1 MKIMKQVIAIVLSGM
16 FAVTLSAQINIDRT
30 TAPEPGPAPKI
41 SIGKA
46 DKFVLDNGL
55 KVIVVENH
63 KIPKVSFQL
72 TIDMDPV
79 LEGDKV
85 GYTDIAGDLISSG
98 TTNMSKSQID
108 EEIDF
113 IGASLQSYSDGM
125 FASSLKKH
133 QEKLLALMS
142 DILLNPAFPQDE
154 LDKKKKQAISG
165 IKSAKSNP
173 NVIIGRV
180 GQVLRNGKG
189 HPYGQLQTKAHVEA
203 ITLEDC
209 KNFYGQYFKPNISY
223 LVIVGD
229 ITVAEAKPLINKY
242 FGQWKKGE
250 VPKNQ
255 YNQPSADWDTRVAF
269 VNKPGAVQSVINI
282 TYPINLKPGDDDE
295 LTAKVANA
303 ILGGGVFSGR
313 LMQNLREDKAFTYG
327 ARSSIRSGRLVG
339 SFNAS
344 ASVRN
349 EVTDSAITEFMY
361 ELKRISSEKVELEEL
376 ELVKNNMNGTF
387 ALSLENA
394 QTIARFALN
403 IERYNLEPDYYETYL
418 EKLAAITV
426 EDIER
431 LAKKFIRPENAIIL
445 VVGNKAECAPK
456 LAKFSSSNVVEFYD
470 HEANRI
476 EEKPVAKLP
485 EGLTA
490 EKIHEDYLYAITGE
504 TSMKSVLKKYKKLK
518 SMTTVA
524 TAKVEQ
530 MGQTFTIQM
539 TSKAKSPEMGLIEIK
554 IAEMGMV
561 VEKTVYNNGKGLSTS
576 MQTGKKNLEGEDLEK
591 GREQSMLDKA
601 VKLQDLGYSM
611 KLLSI
616 EEINGKDAY
625 KVQVTSKNG
634 QIKNVYYDTETKLK
648 VYVTSQET
656 GPDGSLTQASQEFAD
671 YKEVGGIQHPHKM
684 LIVNGDQEMEFIVSK
699 IEVNGKINS
708 DEFKLE

>member
-1 MKIMKQVIAIVLSGM
+1 MKQVIAIVLSAM
-16 FAVTLSAQINIDRT
+16 FTVSISAQVNIDRT
-30 TAPEPGPAPKI
+30 KAPEPGPAPKI

-46 DKFVLDNGL
+46 EKFVLENGL

-85 GYTDIAGDLISSG
+85 GFTDMAGELISAG

-180 GQVLRNGKG
+180 GKVLRNGKD

-209 KNFYGQYFKPNISY
+209 KKFYGQYFKPNISY

-250 VPKNQ
+250 VPKSQ
-255 YNQPSADWDTRVAF
+255 YDQPSADWATRVAF

-361 ELKRISSEKVELEEL
+361 ELNRISSEKVKPEEL

-403 IERYNLEPDYYETYL
+403 IERYNLKPDYYETYL
-418 EKLAAITV
+418 EKLAAITI

-431 LAKKFIRPENAIIL
+431 LAKKFIRPDNAIIL

-456 LAKFSSSNVVEFYD
+456 LAKFSSSNEVEFYD

-490 EKIHEDYLYAITGE
+490 EQIHEDYLYTITGE

-539 TSKAKSPEMGLIEIK
+539 TSKAKSPDMGLIEIK

-561 VEKTVYNNGKGLSTS
+561 VEKTVYNNGKGLSTN

-611 KLLSI
+611 KLMSI

-634 QIKNVYYDTETKLK
+634 QIKNVYYDAETKLK

-656 GPDGSLTQASQEFAD
+656 GPDGSETQASQEFAD
-671 YKEVGGIQHPHKM
+671 YKDVDGIQYPHKM
-684 LIVNGDQEMEFIVSK
+684 LIVNGDQEMEFVVSK
-699 IEVNGKINS
+699 IEINGKINS

>member
-1 MKIMKQVIAIVLSGM
+1 MMKNILT
-16 FAVTLSAQINIDRT
+16 FALTGLLTVTISAQVQIDRT
-30 TAPEPGPAPKI
+30 KAPTPGPAPKI

-46 DKFVLDNGL
+46 EKFVLENGL

-72 TIDMDPV
+72 TVDMDPV
-79 LEGDKV
+79 LEGNKV
-85 GYTDIAGDLISSG
+85 GYTDMAGELISAG
-98 TTNMSKSQID
+98 TENMTKSQID

-113 IGASLQSYSDGM
+113 IGASIQSYSNGM

-173 NVIIGRV
+173 NVIISRV
-180 GQVLRNGKG
+180 GNVLRNGKE

-203 ITLEDC
+203 ITIDDC
-209 KNFYGQYFKPNISY
+209 KSFYKNYFRPNISY

-229 ITVAEAKPLINKY
+229 ITAAEAKPLVENY
-242 FGQWKKGE
+242 FGKWEKGD
-250 VPKNQ
+250 VPQNE
-255 YNQPSADWDTRVAF
+255 YEQPSADWNTRVAF
-269 VNKPGAVQSVINI
+269 VNKPGAVQSVINV
-282 TYPINLKPGDDDE
+282 TYPIDLKPGDQDE

-327 ARSSIRSGRLVG
+327 ARSSIRSRKLVG

-361 ELKRISSEKVELEEL
+361 ELNRMSSEKVTPEEL
-376 ELVKNNMNGTF
+376 SLVKNNMNGTF

-403 IERYNLEPDYYETYL
+403 TERYNLPADYYETYL

-431 LAKKFIRPENAIIL
+431 VAKKYIRPENAIVL
-445 VVGNKAECAPK
+445 VVGNKEECAEK
-456 LAKFSSSNVVEFYD
+456 LTKFASNGKVEYYD
-470 HEANRI
+470 YEANPI
-476 EEKPVAKLP
+476 VSKPKVELP
-485 EGLTA
+485 AGLTA
-490 EKIHEDYLYAITGE
+490 EKVHEDYLFAITGE
-504 TSMKSVLKKYKKLK
+504 SSMKNVQKKYKKFK
-518 SMTTVA
+518 SLTTVA
-524 TAKVEQ
+524 SASVEQ

-539 TSKAKSPEMGLIEIK
+539 TSKAKSPNMSSIEIK
-554 IAEMGMV
+554 VAEMGMV
-561 VEKTVYNNGKGLSTS
+561 VEKAVYNNGKGISTN
-576 MQTGKKNLEGEDLEK
+576 MQTGKKNLEGKDLAK
-591 GREQSMLDKA
+591 QKEQSMLDKEL
-601 VKLQDLGYSM
+601 KWKELGYAM
-611 KLLSI
+611 DLISI
-616 EEINGKDAY
+616 EEINGKNAY
-625 KVQVTSKNG
+625 KVQMTSKDG
-634 QIKNVYYDTETKLK
+634 EVRNVYYDTESNLK
-648 VYVTSQET
+648 VYASSKET
-656 GPDGSLTQASQEFAD
+656 GADGTENQVSQEFSD
-671 YKEVGGIQHPHKM
+671 YKEVNGMKFPHKIAM
-684 LIVNGDQEMEFIVSK
+684 VNGEQEMEFVVTK
-699 IEVNGKINS
+699 IEVNGKINAA
-708 DEFKLE
+708 EFKLD